1 MITNR
6 YAKANNPV
14 LDGYDPNKDNGY
26 LIYLDANNLYG
37 WAMSQEFP
45 VGNCEWKDDIKH
57 FDAMN
62 IPDNSNKGYILGV
75 DLSNFVTKCYSLIY
89 FWCTYIFLSYDSFR
103 RKINNSGF

>member
-6 YAKANNPV
+6 YVKASNPV
-14 LDGYDPNKDNGY
+14 LDGYEDNGY

-37 WAMSQEFP
+37 WARSQEFL

-57 FDAMN
+57 FDVMN
-62 IPDNSNKGYILGV
+62 IPNNNNKGYILGV
-75 DLSNFVTKCYSLIY
+75 DLSNFVTKCYSLVY